1 MISLLAQTE
10 GGGNPIGLLIL
21 VLPIALL
28 YFMYRSQK
36 RRAMQQQSL
45 QRAAQ
50 VGDEILTTSGIF
62 GTIVDED
69 EDEGTVVVEI
79 APGTNITMVR
89 AGIARRVAED
99 EDEQEDEGEQEDE
112 DEGDHV
118 GHEGM
123 DDDDG
128 RAHGGDRPEGPI
140 GHDHQPEGP
149 IGS

>member
-1 MISLLAQTE
+1 MIPFLAQSTQ
-10 GGGNPIGLLIL
+10 GGNPFGLLIL

-36 RRAMQQQSL
+36 RRAAQQQSL

-50 VGDEILTTSGIF
+50 VGEEILTTSGIF

-69 EDEGTVVVEI
+69 EDAGTVVVEI

-89 AGIARRVAED
+89 AGIARRVTED
-99 EDEQEDEGEQEDE
+99 EDEEEEDEHD
-112 DEGDHV
+112 DHV
-118 GHEGM
+118 VHEEAG
-123 DDDDG
+123 DDDG
-128 RAHGGDRPEGPI
+128 GARDADRPEGPI

>member
-1 MISLLAQTE
+1 MIPFLAQSTQ

-21 VLPIALL
+21 ALPIALL

-36 RRAMQQQSL
+36 RRAAQQQSL

-89 AGIARRVAED
+89 AGIARRVSED
-99 EDEQEDEGEQEDE
+99 EEEEQEEQEDEHD
-112 DEGDHV
+112 DHV
-118 GHEGM
+118 GHE
-123 DDDDG
+123 DVDVDDG
-128 RAHGGDRPEGPI
+128 DAHDGDRPEGPI